1 MKLHQACIDLKI
13 EPLDSE
19 ELAFL
24 KQYRNILS
32 LVRSCLDIVEGD
44 KHHFGIYLP
53 TLLGL
58 NYKLNELVNTLSSMS
73 ARKFSINYTDE
84 VGEPAVVF
92 TNCLPLVNAIKDGFD
107 KRFGSLIDPFNAD
120 GKSIPLYLA
129 MVSHP
134 KYKLNFTTRKTIPTS
149 LLNHLKNMLVTAAYE
164 TLGVE
169 ERIESNAGNLM
180 IS

>member
-1 MKLHQACIDLKI
+1 MKLQQACIDLQI

-44 KHHFGIYLP
+44 KHYFGIYLP

-58 NYKLNELVNTLSSMS
+58 NYKLNELVNTLNSTS

-84 VGEPAVVF
+84 NGDPAVVSS
-92 TNCLPLVNAIKDGFD
+92 NCLPLVNAIKNGFE
-107 KRFGSLIDPFNAD
+107 KRFGFLIDLFNAD

-129 MVSHP
+129 MMSHP

-164 TLGVE
+164 TLGAE
-169 ERIESNAGNLM
+169 ERIESNAGNHKNY
-180 IS
+180 